1 MLNDPPAPSP
11 AIPIYRPSEKA
22 FNTTPQHIIMSTAAI
37 TDYKKVHRIPKIRKP
52 RPRSAGASSR
62 PMRNENIAE
71 LVRFFQAQ
79 EDTEEV
85 NLPKKPTNGNMD
97 LIKAGQR
104 RLRYLGQTKAERTS
118 VKGSDASS
126 SSSEKR
132 TTQRQHWVALQ
143 REGLLPGLGDSSDK
157 SRPSRTKQDV
167 EAIGRPWLDDA
178 LASRTSNDNR
188 STSQTTLPLHGLR
201 SESLSLGDLAA
212 LVEFSVSFPELYPHE
227 SSPPPYQARAQPDSQ
242 PQSESQQRQ
251 QQQQQQPSS
260 LTLVSATDRPYIQPT
275 HNVNE
280 DDPPATHPNGGQSR
294 DLRVGGAN
302 PALNKTIQGHRVAG
316 ALGSGRK
323 AQSKPNTDKGDD
335 DSCCGS
341 NCDCDD
347 AKSLAVLLRATERL
361 GVEKKKNS
369 AQNLA
374 EQPATTSTSAPP
386 LVAATSARTS
396 TTTATTTTTKT
407 FSAATERN
415 NEQPHSLNQGV
426 TDTPWFEKKLRVDEK
441 NDGVQAAQE
450 LSTNFIKAS
459 TSRGTHQPAPLS
471 PAEPGLSV
479 SKPRNGANAGPI
491 PLKLVAE
498 CMSPTNSTTSKPV
511 VSPQQPPLSPQDPHP
526 RAGFQGRLSLTDD
539 SAPVLVH
546 PRSVSSIGP
555 SLAIFPRPRALLSP
569 IPIQSRRAR
578 SATPDVA
585 ASDSSSNKKGK
596 KKVKRAP
603 LYVITDAAPLPPPAK
618 PLPLIPQSAGAN
630 ISNNPAPRDR
640 NISTPVHPV
649 SAPLE
654 YREEDRDSPILGMNP
669 QKLRL
674 RRSWIGPRPS
684 SQYSSRSNDASDGTS
699 IMSDDQTPST
709 ASPALS
715 RPESR
720 RGRAD
725 QVHALRMRDLDA
737 SKKRE
742 ASVTDTELHDATQMR
757 HASIVSTQSGSPSQS
772 DAWKST
778 QRHRVSA
785 VPEIPLP
792 RDPPVNAQGT
802 TNHRRRNST
811 ASLPGSVATTNGYE
825 EGLSR
830 SASVTSSS
838 IESLS
843 IRHGKAAYP
852 TRDTTRNSIQG
863 RIQPD
868 SPLLPSSDE
877 ERHKPRSR
885 PHKDNLR
892 TEAGASERIATGK
905 QKAVYDQS
913 LSSLSETAH
922 DATILAGDSQ
932 INYLHL
938 VRSLESRVA
947 TLERQNKML
956 QAALLAAL
964 DVGVSH
970 DADSVHSRSASP
982 SLNPIRIPTITERSM
997 LSPHG
1002 LGVDTARHVQGNSSQ
1017 RRRKSRNA
1025 SYTHDDASQ
1034 ESRGSFETTSS
1045 NSDSSLREVE
1055 VMLSDVDVGD
1065 STRKIR
1071 Q

>member
-1 MLNDPPAPSP
+1 MLNGPAAPSP
-11 AIPIYRPSEKA
+11 VIPTYRPSKKT
-22 FNTTPQHIIMSTAAI
+22 FSTTPRHIIMPTAAL
-37 TDYKKVHRIPKIRKP
+37 TDYKQFPRIPKTRKP
-52 RPRSAGASSR
+52 RPRSAGASCR
-62 PMRNENIAE
+62 PMRNENIAD

-85 NLPKKPTNGNMD
+85 NTPKKPTNGNMD

-104 RLRYLGQTKAERTS
+104 RLRHLGQTKPEKTS
-118 VKGSDASS
+118 VKSSDASS

-132 TTQRQHWVALQ
+132 TTQRQHLIALQ
-143 REGLLPGLGDSSDK
+143 REGLLPGLGDSNDK

-167 EAIGRPWLDDA
+167 EAIGRPWLDHA
-178 LASRTSNDNR
+178 LESTTSNDDR

-227 SSPPPYQARAQPDSQ
+227 SSPPPYQARAQSDSQ
-242 PQSESQQRQ
+242 PQSESQQ
-251 QQQQQQPSS
+251 QPSNHS
-260 LTLVSATDRPYIQPT
+260 TVNNALVSATDRRYIQAT
-275 HNVNE
+275 RNGNE
-280 DDPPATHPNGGQSR
+280 DDQPVSTPSGGQSR
-294 DLRVGGAN
+294 DSRVSRAN
-302 PALNKTIQGHRVAG
+302 SALNKTVQGHRVAG
-316 ALGSGRK
+316 SVSTGRQTQNK
-323 AQSKPNTDKGDD
+323 SNIARDGD

-341 NCDCDD
+341 NNCDCDD

-369 AQNLA
+369 AQNSS
-374 EQPATTSTSAPP
+374 EPASTSAF
-386 LVAATSARTS
+386 ATATSNR
-396 TTTATTTTTKT
+396 TTTTKT
-407 FSAATERN
+407 TSTATANAATEKIK
-415 NEQPHSLNQGV
+415 EPPHSLNQGV
-426 TDTPWFEKKLRVDEK
+426 TDTPLFGRKLVEEKI
-441 NDGVQAAQE
+441 DGVQAAQA
-450 LSTNFIKAS
+450 LSTKAS
-459 TSRGTHQPAPLS
+459 TSRGTDQPTSLS
-471 PAEPGLSV
+471 PAEPGLS
-479 SKPRNGANAGPI
+479 KPPNAGPI

-498 CMSPTNSTTSKPV
+498 CMSPTNSKPV
-511 VSPQQPPLSPQDPHP
+511 APPQQPLSPQDP
-526 RAGFQGRLSLTDD
+526 RNDRLTVDP
-539 SAPVLVH
+539 ALVH
-546 PRSVSSIGP
+546 PRSASSIGP

-569 IPIQSRRAR
+569 IPIQSRRSR

-585 ASDSSSNKKGK
+585 ASDSTNKKGK

-618 PLPLIPQSAGAN
+618 PLPLIPQSADAN
-630 ISNNPAPRDR
+630 IGNKSALRDG
-640 NISTPVHPV
+640 NISTPVLPL

-654 YREEDRDSPILGMNP
+654 YREEDRDSPILGMNT

-674 RRSWIGPRPS
+674 RRSWLGPRPS
-684 SQYSSRSNDASDGTS
+684 SRYSSRSNDASDGTS
-699 IMSDDQTPST
+699 IVSDDQTPRT

-737 SKKRE
+737 SKKKQ
-742 ASVTDTELHDATQMR
+742 ASVSEIDLDATQIN
-757 HASIVSTQSGSPSQS
+757 HSSTVNTQPGSPSQNEVRKAS
-772 DAWKST
+772 R
-778 QRHRVSA
+778 RHRASA

-802 TNHRRRNST
+802 PNHRRRNS
-811 ASLPGSVATTNGYE
+811 ASSLPGSIATTNGYE
-825 EGLSR
+825 GGLSR
-830 SASVTSSS
+830 SVSVTSGS

-852 TRDTTRNSIQG
+852 ARDATKHMTQR
-863 RIQPD
+863 RVQPD
-868 SPLLPSSDE
+868 SPMLPSSDE

-885 PHKDNLR
+885 PHNDSLP
-892 TEAGASERIATGK
+892 EAGTTERKTAGK
-905 QKAVYDQS
+905 QKAVYDQQP
-913 LSSLSETAH
+913 LSS
-922 DATILAGDSQ
+922 ISQ
-932 INYLHL
+932 ITQDAVLSDESQVGYLHL
-938 VRSLESRVA
+938 VRNLETRVA

-982 SLNPIRIPTITERSM
+982 SLGSTRIPTISERAM
-997 LSPHG
+997 LSPHS
-1002 LGVDTARHVQGNSSQ
+1002 LGVDTTRHVQGKSSQ
-1017 RRRKSRNA
+1017 RHHKSRKA
-1025 SYTHDDASQ
+1025 SYVHDDASQ

-1045 NSDSSLREVE
+1045 HSDSSLREVE

-1065 STRKIR
+1065 STRKSR